1 MNRVVLAAE
10 ILDHELDDARRQS
23 DAEPGNIILAMRL
36 ARLQVIT
43 AMVKTFGVGT
53 DLACGHVSVK
63 PESEPYLDGGSSAG
77 DELAELARCVATAG
91 ACASERGR
99 LDADDVSG
107 RRKQLSLPVDT

>member
-36 ARLQVIT
+36 AT

-63 PESEPYLDGGSSAG
+63 PKSEPNMDGGSSAG
-77 DELAELARCVATAG
+77 DELAELARCVATVG
-91 ACASERGR
+91 ACASKRGR
-99 LDADDVSG
+99 AEANDVSG